1 MSEELLERVAS
12 DADNSFYGKYRGVVT
27 KNDDPDKRG
36 RLRVLVPS
44 VLGDQET
51 DWAEAVIPFGGIK
64 DAGLFL
70 IPPPKAIVWIEFEE
84 GDIDRPLWTGTRWIA
99 GATSGDKASGPPE
112 KFVLQTPAGHRIE
125 LDDSTKDD
133 KKPKLIVRHTDKAS
147 ATFDENG
154 SIELKDKEGT
164 SVTLNAKDKKLLL
177 KDANGNSIELSDA
190 GLKIKDKNGN
200 SVELA
205 QAGVTL
211 KDSNGNKIE
220 LASSGLTVKGASMVN
235 VKGQMINLG

>member
-1 MSEELLERVAS
+1 MSDDLLERVAR
-12 DADNSFYGKYRGVVT
+12 DVDDSFYGKYRGVVT

-51 DWAEAVIPFGGIK
+51 DWVEPVIPFGGIK

-70 IPPPKAIVWIEFEE
+70 IPPPKAIVFIEFEE
-84 GDIDRPLWTGTRWIA
+84 GDIDRPLWTGTRSLA
-99 GATSGDKASGPPE
+99 GSSSGPPE
-112 KFVLQTPAGHRIE
+112 KFVLQTPGGHRIE

-133 KKPKLIVRHTDKAS
+133 KKPKLIVTHLDKAS

-164 SVTLNAKDKKLLL
+164 AVTLNAKDKKLLL
-177 KDANGNSIELSDA
+177 KDANGNSVELSDA
-190 GLKIKDKNGN
+190 GLKLKDKNGN
-200 SVELA
+200 SLELA
-205 QAGVTL
+205 QSGVTL

-220 LASSGLTVKGASMVN
+220 LASSGLTVQGASMVN